1 MGDWVRARAVVM
13 DAMLII
19 GLLLVLWVAFKA
31 KHDRKAIFDLA
42 FRSLWFATAF
52 STVGF

>member
-1 MGDWVRARAVVM
+1 MGNWVRVHATIM
-13 DAMLII
+13 DSMLLI

-31 KHDRKAIFDLA
+31 EHDRKYIFDLA

-52 STVGF
+52 SQMFK